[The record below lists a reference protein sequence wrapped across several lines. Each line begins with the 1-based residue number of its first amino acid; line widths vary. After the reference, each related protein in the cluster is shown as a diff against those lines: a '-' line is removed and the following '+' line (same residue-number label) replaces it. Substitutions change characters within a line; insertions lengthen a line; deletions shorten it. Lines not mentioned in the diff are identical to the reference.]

1 MNCQII
7 QERLARSLFGL
18 QGQPPRR
25 LARVFTK
32 TDSDF
37 NLCVPTC
44 PESSRST
51 LTTARKNE
59 CSDLVSLFP
68 LSRSSLRHHRL
79 YTVGERREGRERRS
93 SCSQAAGRAFRT
105 GRELDQTTDWTKQQ
119 TGAVDWT
126 KCQVINGT
134 RVCVGVEVQFS
145 ARSDLLV
152 VDVIHLRRERAEG
165 RIDISLLIVPGDR
178 LAQFLTD
185 RGPSMADAKR
195 HVSEARAEDLP
206 LILIGV
212 EHDGYGP
219 PLAKQAKRPAG
230 TR

>member
-37 NLCVPTC
+37 NLCMPTC

-119 TGAVDWT
+119 TGAVD
-126 KCQVINGT
+126 
-134 RVCVGVEVQFS
+134 
-145 ARSDLLV
+145 
-152 VDVIHLRRERAEG
+152 VIHLRRERAEG

>member
-1 MNCQII
+1 MPRIVEEHSYNGAEERVQRLGLSFLLAEVRSII
-7 QERLARSLFGL
+7 TGFTLLVKEEKDANGGAAVRKLLDERFEQARG
-18 QGQPPRR
+18 
-25 LARVFTK
+25 
-32 TDSDF
+32 
-37 NLCVPTC
+37 
-44 PESSRST
+44 
-51 LTTARKNE
+51 
-59 CSDLVSLFP
+59 
-68 LSRSSLRHHRL
+68 
-79 YTVGERREGRERRS
+79 
-93 SCSQAAGRAFRT
+93 
-105 GRELDQTTDWTKQQ
+105 WTKQQ

-134 RVCVGVEVQFS
+134 RVCLGVEVQFS

-152 VDVIHLRRERAEG
+152 VDVIHLRREIVEG
-165 RIDISLLIVPGDR
+165 RIDIGLLIVPSDR

-212 EHDGYGP
+212 EHDGSGP